1 MSDINSN
8 EILDAISELA
18 PKHMQQYLKNALE
31 DPDFDFD
38 RAGMILT
45 GEINSS
51 SMVVK
56 TSRVHR
62 QDSLWSVVKDEVYDF
77 LCTTSAAY
85 KTERTEAGTSIKNVI
100 SIVAAAVAGKLHL
113 ALGVIIGI
121 VTLAVIGAF
130 KLTKN
135 AWCKLQAERHTSN
148 S

>member
-1 MSDINSN
+1 MSDINN
-8 EILDAISELA
+8 DEILEAISELA
-18 PKHMQQYLKNALE
+18 PKYMHQYLKNALQT
-31 DPDFDFD
+31 PDFDFD

-56 TSRVHR
+56 TSTVHR
-62 QDSLWSVVKDEVYDF
+62 QDSLWSVVKEEVYEF
-77 LCTTSAAY
+77 LCTKSTAY
-85 KTERTEAGTSIKNVI
+85 RTERTEAGTSIKNVI

-113 ALGVIIGI
+113 ALGVVIGI

-135 AWCKLQAERHTSN
+135 AWCKLQTERRASN
-148 S
+148 G